1 MAFITVGKENTA
13 DISLYYEDHGSGPA
27 VVLLSG
33 WPLDSRS
40 WEPQVHPLLQAGH
53 RVISYDRRG
62 FGQSSRPTEGYDFDT
77 LASDLDKLLTELDVR
92 EATLV
97 GFSLGTGELARYIGT
112 YGTGRLKGCVFIE
125 SLAPS
130 FVKSDE
136 NPNGVDQATIDT
148 IRQAILDDRPAWLTG
163 LLGDFLNLDELLGKR
178 VSEETVRNS
187 WNAGAGASPWATWA
201 CVLTWLEDFH
211 QDIKRIDIPALI
223 LHGTADRILSVQGQ
237 GRRMHAALPD
247 AHYAEI
253 EGGPARHVRHPRQ
266 GGQPGAAGVPA
277 QQRSRP
283 RGWLNPPLPP
293 RRRLSLAHYA
303 AIGQQLNQSG
313 GPPCAAPQATP
324 SSRPTRS
331 RASSSAPNSSTAHP
345 QSPDGRS
352 CRCSPRSR
360 AASSRAGTSIQGKKS
375 GTSSPG
381 RCR

>member
-1 MAFITVGKENTA
+1 MAFITVGKENTT

-62 FGQSSRPTEGYDFDT
+62 FGQSSRPTEGYNFDT
-77 LASDLDKLLTELDVR
+77 LASDLDKLLTELDLR

-112 YGTGRLKGCVFIE
+112 YGTGRLKACVFIE

-136 NPNGVDQATIDT
+136 NPNGVDQATINAV
-148 IRQAILDDRPAWLTG
+148 RQAILDDRPAWLTG
-163 LLGDFLNLDELLGKR
+163 LLRDFLNLDELLGKR

-187 WNAGAGASPWATWA
+187 WNAGAAASPWATWA

-211 QDIKRIDIPALI
+211 QDIKRIDVPTLI
-223 LHGTADRILSVQGQ
+223 LHGTADRILSVEGQ

-247 AHYAEI
+247 ARYAEI
-253 EGGPARHVRHPRQ
+253 EGGPHVMCVTHAKEVNRELLAFLRS
-266 GGQPGAAGVPA
+266 GVPGSAAG
-277 QQRSRP
+277 
-283 RGWLNPPLPP
+283 
-293 RRRLSLAHYA
+293 
-303 AIGQQLNQSG
+303 
-313 GPPCAAPQATP
+313 
-324 SSRPTRS
+324 
-331 RASSSAPNSSTAHP
+331 
-345 QSPDGRS
+345 
-352 CRCSPRSR
+352 
-360 AASSRAGTSIQGKKS
+360 
-375 GTSSPG
+375 
-381 RCR
+381 